1 MNKIT
6 TQITATMRPAAAL
19 IAYQGDTNNNDSY
32 FLELRTIGDN
42 GKMSEGMPVTY
53 DFMNAIAKNFS
64 EIHNGTPYGIIPS
77 NMLYAD
83 SRKGF
88 ERYVWYNP
96 PKRRMMYFK
105 GSLHIENAEYNLP
118 GVVYVVANDS
128 MEIYA
133 YKGDKPDDD
142 TELFAAPFFNV
153 SGASVCL
160 GSAKLDRPTNPT
172 YTELIAYWEKRF
184 WLTEFSHLGGGGNP
198 TKSNLV
204 LVTKAAHDAP
214 FDLDELK
221 PLNKTLKTILR

>member
-6 TQITATMRPAAAL
+6 TQITAMMQPKAAL
-19 IAYQGDTNNNDSY
+19 IAYENSEEKSC
-32 FLELRTIGDN
+32 FLELRTINDKGQMN
-42 GKMSEGMPVTY
+42 EGMPVTY
-53 DFMNAIAKNFS
+53 DFMNSLAANFS
-64 EIHNGTPYGIIPS
+64 QVHNGTPFGIVPS
-77 NMLYAD
+77 NLLYAD
-83 SRKGF
+83 SRKGR
-88 ERYVWYNP
+88 EKYIWYTP
-96 PKRRMMYFK
+96 PQRRMMYFK
-105 GSLHIENAEYNLP
+105 QTLHIENAEYNLP
-118 GVVYVVANDS
+118 GVIYVVANDK

-133 YKGDKPDDD
+133 YKGDKPDER

-160 GSAKLDRPTNPT
+160 GSAKLEKPTNPT
-172 YTELIAYWEKRF
+172 YTDLLDYWEKRF

-214 FDLDELK
+214 FNLDELK